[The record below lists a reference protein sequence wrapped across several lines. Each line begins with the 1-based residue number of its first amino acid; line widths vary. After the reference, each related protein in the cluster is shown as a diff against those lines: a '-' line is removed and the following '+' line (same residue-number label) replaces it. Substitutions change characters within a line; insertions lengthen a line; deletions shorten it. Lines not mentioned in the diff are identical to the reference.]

1 MYNKQD
7 HVSPLYASP
16 LASCWNTSTYRLR
29 MLRFAA
35 CDLGLTGGGVEAGT
49 RFGGGGPAAFG
60 RGPAAGGESGSESAG
75 ARRERIRI
83 GAFVVGSEP
92 KSIADAE
99 RTGGPEAGDARE
111 PLFPGEA
118 V

>member
-1 MYNKQD
+1 
-7 HVSPLYASP
+7 
-16 LASCWNTSTYRLR
+16 

-35 CDLGLTGGGVEAGT
+35 CDLGRGGGVEPTRGT
-49 RFGGGGPAAFG
+49 EPGGGPAVFNRDPVGVTGADSVG
-60 RGPAAGGESGSESAG
+60 G
-75 ARRERIRI
+75 ARRERTRI

-99 RTGGPEAGDARE
+99 RGGPKAGDARE
-111 PLFPGEA
+111 PLIPGEA

>member
-1 MYNKQD
+1 
-7 HVSPLYASP
+7 
-16 LASCWNTSTYRLR
+16 

-35 CDLGLTGGGVEAGT
+35 CDLGLAGGGVEAGT
-49 RFGGGGPAAFG
+49 RLGGGGPVAFN
-60 RGPAAGGESGSESAG
+60 RGPVGVSGGSESAG

-99 RTGGPEAGDARE
+99 RTGGPEAVDARE
-111 PLFPGEA
+111 PLIPGEA

>member
-1 MYNKQD
+1 MD
-7 HVSPLYASP
+7 PLYASP
-16 LASCWNTSTYRLR
+16 PASCWNTSTYRLR

-35 CDLGLTGGGVEAGT
+35 CDLGLTGGVEVGT
-49 RFGGGGPAAFG
+49 RLRGGGPVAFN
-60 RGPAAGGESGSESAG
+60 RGPVGVSGSESAG

-83 GAFVVGSEP
+83 GAFVVASEP

-99 RTGGPEAGDARE
+99 RTGGPETGDTRE
-111 PLFPGEA
+111 PLIPGDA

>member
-1 MYNKQD
+1 
-7 HVSPLYASP
+7 
-16 LASCWNTSTYRLR
+16 

-49 RFGGGGPAAFG
+49 RLGGGGAVAFN
-60 RGPAAGGESGSESAG
+60 RGPVGVSGSESAG
-75 ARRERIRI
+75 ARRERMRI
-83 GAFVVGSEP
+83 GVFVVGSEP

-99 RTGGPEAGDARE
+99 RTGASKTGDARE
-111 PLFPGEA
+111 PLIPGEA